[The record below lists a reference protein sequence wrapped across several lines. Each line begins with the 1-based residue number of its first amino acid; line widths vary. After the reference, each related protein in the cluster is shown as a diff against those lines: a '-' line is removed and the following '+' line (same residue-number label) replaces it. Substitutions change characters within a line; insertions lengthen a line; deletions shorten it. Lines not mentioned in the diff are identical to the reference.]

1 MKWKGKT
8 IIIYESERQN
18 IKGKQK
24 ENSCKTKQAEAV
36 VIFA

>member
-24 ENSCKTKQAEAV
+24 EAEAV